1 MFIKE
6 IKDYYKAGAEA
17 DIIVSDDEL
26 EILCYAQPFS
36 GKYNVDFVL
45 CPLDYSDI
53 MTASKNEYL
62 VEKLNTGFYDYF
74 LRGKLL
80 DVEKGLVQVGGI
92 TLQGLRYMPK
102 DIRQGEYIEFSVARI
117 DLIELK

>member
-53 MTASKNEYL
+53 MTATKNEYSI
-62 VEKLNTGFYDYF
+62 EKLETGFYDYF
-74 LRGKLL
+74 LRGKLINL
-80 DVEKGLVQVGGI
+80 EKGLVQIGGI
-92 TLQGLRYMPK
+92 IIKGIRYLPK
-102 DIRQGEYIEFSVARI
+102 DIREGEYIEFSVERM
-117 DLIELK
+117 DLIEQ